1 MMSNF
6 TLMGK
11 FFTLNLVHKISIL
24 QLCEL
29 LLLLLTT
36 VQKREA
42 RKSLK
47 KEKLNQQSWRE
58 KSKKKFEEK
67 LNQQSWESSIT
78 NAVLNFSSFFF
89 IPLTFFLLT
98 SRLCKHSMMKPWQAS
113 LNKAPSKGGK
123 EEEKEERERER
134 ERERGLKSEQE
145 AQKPKV
151 SQCQVFMFSMSSCR
165 FTKCLVHPFFG

>member
-67 LNQQSWESSIT
+67 LNQQSWVSSIT

-123 EEEKEERERER
+123 EEE
-134 ERERGLKSEQE
+134 RERGLKSEQE

-151 SQCQVFMFSMSSCR
+151 SQCQVFLFSMSSCR